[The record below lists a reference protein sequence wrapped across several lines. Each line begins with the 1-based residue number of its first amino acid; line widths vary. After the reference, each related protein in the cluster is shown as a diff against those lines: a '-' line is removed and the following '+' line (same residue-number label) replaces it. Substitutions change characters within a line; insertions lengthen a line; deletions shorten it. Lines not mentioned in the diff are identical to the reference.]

1 MRKIRIHTKSRPGI
15 VYCGEGAFEQGYEE
29 TLAGKELFVVTDSNV
44 ARLYA
49 DLIEKYF
56 GNAHVCVVPAGE
68 KNKNHKT
75 LFSILDE
82 MVRARCHRKTVLVA
96 FGGGVVGDVGGFAAS
111 LYMRGTRLVQIPT
124 TLLAQV
130 DSSVGG
136 KTAIDYRGYK
146 NIVGSFYQPEQVLCD
161 PRFLTTLPKREI
173 RCGLGE
179 IVKTAALDAEIFDI
193 LQGATDF
200 GLRFL
205 EKLVPLCVRF
215 KAGVVER
222 DERETAGL
230 RQCLNLGHTTA
241 HALEL
246 DYGRRSHGEYVLIGM
261 AFETKIALAEGVCK
275 REYADRILKIVS
287 RALPKMPRF
296 PDIGSAAENALL
308 DKKNSGQEKISLVV
322 PKARGEYA
330 EISLPLPT
338 YAEYLKKIEGG
349 LL

>member
-1 MRKIRIHTKSRPGI
+1 M
-15 VYCGEGAFEQGYEE
+15 
-29 TLAGKELFVVTDSNV
+29 
-44 ARLYA
+44 
-49 DLIEKYF
+49 
-56 GNAHVCVVPAGE
+56 
-68 KNKNHKT
+68 
-75 LFSILDE
+75 
-82 MVRARCHRKTVLVA
+82 
-96 FGGGVVGDVGGFAAS
+96 
-111 LYMRGTRLVQIPT
+111 
-124 TLLAQV
+124 
-130 DSSVGG
+130 
-136 KTAIDYRGYK
+136 
-146 NIVGSFYQPEQVLCD
+146 
-161 PRFLTTLPKREI
+161 
-173 RCGLGE
+173 GE

-193 LQGATDF
+193 LQCATDF

-261 AFETKIALAEGVCK
+261 AFETKIALAEGICK
-275 REYADRILKIVS
+275 QEYADRILKIVS

-308 DKKNSGQEKISLVV
+308 DKKNSRQEKISLVV

-330 EISLPLPT
+330 EILLPLPT